1 MTIEIILQL
10 RSIRTAKTH
19 VPRQMEVTQGIRQLS
34 FRRLRLAAVIQV
46 SEGDRCDAWPGKV
59 RPGGAVKTTRDLC
72 VCVGVCGCVCVCFC
86 VCLYMLMIM
95 YVYVPVHLCMFMY
108 DHVC

>member
-1 MTIEIILQL
+1 
-10 RSIRTAKTH
+10 
-19 VPRQMEVTQGIRQLS
+19 MEVTQGIRQLS

-46 SEGDRCDAWPGKV
+46 SAATVATRGPGV
-59 RPGGAVKTTRDLC
+59 RRGGCKKRVVC